1 MVIFHSYAS
10 LPEGTQG
17 FLNAERGYHPMLNG
31 VTAMDSPSPLM
42 VNLGIAR
49 LEWRWILIPSQTV
62 R

>member
-49 LEWRWILIPSQTV
+49 LEWR
-62 R
+62 